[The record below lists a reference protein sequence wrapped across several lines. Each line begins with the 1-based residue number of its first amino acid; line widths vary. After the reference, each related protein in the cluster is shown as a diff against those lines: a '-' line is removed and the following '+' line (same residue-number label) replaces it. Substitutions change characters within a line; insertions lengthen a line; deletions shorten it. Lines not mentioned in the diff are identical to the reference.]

1 MLGSST
7 ELRAQPNTDYVS
19 PMTLHYMDTPHEQYR
34 ENTMENLTPS
44 TPHAI
49 NSHYMP
55 PRGSTS
61 APAHIAFNTSPSLPF
76 PSPAELDFDISPLT
90 SPWLGAHQQTVSA
103 RQNANKRTAS
113 PSVDETSM
121 RPSRKK
127 LSPAIRPHNP
137 TSNTKKVVRGT
148 RSTNSTPL
156 LRSSRSR
163 RDSMVGD
170 GAGDTPSPVDLSMP
184 PPAPPSN
191 QTLSSNSSSSAV
203 LTSPNSE
210 HRLMPVT
217 PASIMN
223 LGRLGI
229 NTNLPASQ
237 PSTMDQK
244 AKGPTRSR
252 SSVESAARSKPA
264 RKGPSGSMLSPNL
277 KAILPGAYFPTPL
290 AVYILTP

>member
-1 MLGSST
+1 
-7 ELRAQPNTDYVS
+7 
-19 PMTLHYMDTPHEQYR
+19 MTLHYMDTPQEQYR
-34 ENTMENLTPS
+34 DNSMENLSPS

-49 NSHYMP
+49 NTHYMP

-61 APAHIAFNTSPSLPF
+61 APAHIAFNTSPSLSL

-90 SPWLGAHQQTVSA
+90 SPWLGAHQQSVPS

-113 PSVDETSM
+113 PSGEETSM

-137 TSNTKKVVRGT
+137 TSNTKKIVRGS

-163 RDSMVGD
+163 RGSIVGD

-191 QTLSSNSSSSAV
+191 QVPSSTPSSSAP
-203 LTSPNSE
+203 LMSPNFD
-210 HRLMPVT
+210 HHLMPVT

-229 NTNLPASQ
+229 NTSLAPLPSQ
-237 PSTMDQK
+237 PSKTDQK
-244 AKGPTRSR
+244 AKSPSRHR
-252 SSVESAARSKPA
+252 SSIESAARGKPA
-264 RKGPSGSMLSPNL
+264 RKGPGGSLLSPSL
-277 KAILPGAYFPTPL
+277 KAILPGAYFPTRL
-290 AVYILTP
+290 ARYMLISDLSCSG